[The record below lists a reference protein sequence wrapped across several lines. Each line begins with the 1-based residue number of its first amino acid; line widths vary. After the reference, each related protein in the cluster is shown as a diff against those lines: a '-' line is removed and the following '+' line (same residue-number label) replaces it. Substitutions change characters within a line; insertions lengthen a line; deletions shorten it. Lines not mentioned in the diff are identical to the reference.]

1 MSTAREYND
10 TRQESLSEPA
20 IPARYRH
27 DWALFADWCTA
38 TDQHPIPASPEA
50 LALFLHEHP
59 AAPTTQ
65 RRRVSA
71 INTVHTRHGHP
82 PPGRSETVRRR
93 LDTARAIRLDRL
105 APLLLHKAAELPVI
119 GWPGGL
125 FGRRDALL
133 LTLAATGM
141 PFAQLARLRRGDI
154 TVDAGVLV
162 ATTDGGERFCLP
174 PESGTGESPAMAVYR
189 RWAEILAFLDRY
201 PNTDLL
207 AQHLTEPIE
216 VEHGGLTDRQARQ
229 PLLSTIDRWGH
240 LPLMPQPMTAQS
252 IAALV
257 RDHLAGRAP
266 APHYPY
272 ASRGTGTMT
281 RTSGLTPRSILIRTT
296 TNGVLPPAA
305 RPATAWT
312 VSPMSSTRSKPA
324 PMRCS
329 RNCSPCSMGC
339 DRPLVSADSRPG
351 GRQPDIRSE
360 GPTQSSSHIREQPW
374 FAVEPVEFPFVH
386 AYILPDGAVWH

>member
-50 LALFLHEHP
+50 LARFLREHP
-59 AAPTTQ
+59 AAPATQ

-154 TVDAGVLV
+154 HLDAGVLV

-174 PESGTGESPAMAVYR
+174 ADPGTGASPAMAVYR

-229 PLLSTIDRWGH
+229 PLLSPIDRWGH

-257 RDHLAGRAP
+257 RDQLAGRVRARTP
-266 APHYPY
+266 LPLRKQPDCDGGSTVRIDSEIELDPHYY
-272 ASRGTGTMT
+272 ERG
-281 RTSGLTPRSILIRTT
+281 
-296 TNGVLPPAA
+296 VAA
-305 RPATAWT
+305 RRSARESLHGLADVFDAIEARTDALLEELLT
-312 VSPMSSTRSKPA
+312 V
-324 PMRCS
+324 
-329 RNCSPCSMGC
+329 
-339 DRPLVSADSRPG
+339 L
-351 GRQPDIRSE
+351 E
-360 GPTQSSSHIREQPW
+360 E
-374 FAVEPVEFPFVH
+374 
-386 AYILPDGAVWH
+386 L